1 MWFCSLCTIIAA
13 ASTFTA
19 GVPLVARH
27 SRHQDSSHG
36 PDKLNQW
43 TPSTYPNHLQKRMFS
58 WKGSGSTSSQI
69 NSAITIEKA
78 SVSDLTKVKRT
89 SPPENLAQ
97 FRQSSEPS
105 QSTPTLS
112 QSLANPSSSGSPNI
126 PLTWRPG
133 PDIVLHKFQSLPT
146 DTTTGSK
153 TNLLSSHDITN
164 NQPSTPLSAH
174 SLKEPQ
180 REAPIKNKSTG
191 EERPISSARLGTE
204 PPQKRAK
211 WLNKIRE
218 SWDKLLQNVQKW
230 FSSWFSSLSKKTQSD
245 ENAAKS
251 LTTTGTPPG
260 HAASRIQT
268 ASTTHQTSEY
278 EHAKPQAQN
287 SDVKMAETA
296 QTVTTHESSSLPILR
311 FDFTRLYA
319 DPWSR
324 LIGWLMSILSLFRKE
339 NPSHKAPTILSDN
352 HSSSGLPKSVSLPNL
367 SRQNPDEINDAAWL
381 QTVSQMQ
388 HATYSVAEQE
398 SLHGF
403 APSTHEG
410 QLVQAL
416 LQQVDTLELAQ
427 CIHQVF
433 RRSGIKLYMLSQ
445 LLSINTIR
453 DILIAYGAT
462 VGQKMEGMLVKQQIS
477 STILGYLTSFIRDW
491 PPALE
496 PEKEPGI
503 KTLPP
508 NE

>member
-1 MWFCSLCTIIAA
+1 MC
-13 ASTFTA
+13 TFTA

-43 TPSTYPNHLQKRMFS
+43 TPSTYPNHLQKRIQPPRYPNPWQTLPRPVSPNFRNLDNAVHEFLT
-58 WKGSGSTSSQI
+58 KVPPGSTSHP
-69 NSAITIEKA
+69 A
-78 SVSDLTKVKRT
+78 SGTH
-89 SPPENLAQ
+89 
-97 FRQSSEPS
+97 
-105 QSTPTLS
+105 LS
-112 QSLANPSSSGSPNI
+112 
-126 PLTWRPG
+126 RR
-133 PDIVLHKFQSLPT
+133 
-146 DTTTGSK
+146 
-153 TNLLSSHDITN
+153 
-164 NQPSTPLSAH
+164 
-174 SLKEPQ
+174 
-180 REAPIKNKSTG
+180 REAYILCEIRYRASPEKSQVAQQNKV
-191 EERPISSARLGTE
+191 
-204 PPQKRAK
+204 
-211 WLNKIRE
+211 RE

-230 FSSWFSSLSKKTQSD
+230 FSSWFSTSQLHNRSNPFPLSSLYMSLLSLVLHRIGLSKKTQSD

-251 LTTTGTPPG
+251 LTTTGTPPD
-260 HAASRIQT
+260 HAASQIQT

-319 DPWSR
+319 DPCRDDDQNRRWFLSSR
-324 LIGWLMSILSLFRKE
+324 ALVQIGFLIDVVLV
-339 NPSHKAPTILSDN
+339 APTILSDN

-398 SLHGF
+398 SLHAF